1 MLEDDLGRRALDL
14 FLSNPPASF
23 DQDLVNIMLT
33 MTTVDC
39 NTSDKACP
47 YSGQISRLFHKLLEL
62 SSPKDKALEQLCSN
76 LTSNLI
82 RHDLMTSWLEKM
94 IVTSEVEVEANRG
107 LLMALS
113 KFVVNSSGQ
122 EMAAKAFID
131 ALVPIGTKV
140 SCFKQSKM

>member
-1 MLEDDLGRRALDL
+1 MLEDDLGRRALDR
-14 FLSNPPASF
+14 FLSNPPPSF
-23 DQDLVNIMLT
+23 EQDLVNIMLT

-39 NTSDKACP
+39 NSSDQACP

-62 SSPKDKALEQLCSN
+62 SSPNDKALEGLCSN

-113 KFVVNSSGQ
+113 KFVVNSEGQ
-122 EMAAKAFID
+122 VHAVRAFID

-140 SCFKQSKM
+140 SLLEN